1 MYRFG
6 LAAMSDGAEAPGGR
20 MILCENVWKSYDAGH
35 GRRHVLK
42 GVSFSLAKGERLALL
57 GRNGA
62 GKSTLIKQ
70 IGGVEMPDSG
80 RIIRQMSNSWP
91 IGFNGGFQGSLTGY
105 DNARFIARIYGRS
118 YGEMREFVEDFT
130 ELGASL
136 KMPVKTYSSGMRARL
151 AFALSLAI
159 EFDCYLIDEVILVG
173 DQNFQKKC
181 GVELFEKR
189 SDRAMIIASH
199 DMNIINETCNRAIV
213 LNDGLAH
220 CFDNVAEASKLYE
233 SF

>member
-1 MYRFG
+1 
-6 LAAMSDGAEAPGGR
+6 
-20 MILCENVWKSYDAGH
+20 MITCDNIRKSYPAGH
-35 GRRHVLK
+35 GRREVLK
-42 GVSFSLAKGERLALL
+42 GINLTINKGERVALL

-70 IGGVEMPDSG
+70 IGGVELPDSG
-80 RIIRQMSNSWP
+80 RIIRHMTNSWP

-118 YGEMREFVEDFT
+118 YSEMRDFIEDFT
-130 ELGASL
+130 ELGGSL

-173 DQNFQKKC
+173 DQNFQRKC
-181 GVELFEKR
+181 LTELFEKR
-189 SDRAMIIASH
+189 ADRAMIIASH
-199 DMNIINETCNRAIV
+199 DMQTIRSFCNKATFIRDGMAHNFEDLNEAI
-213 LNDGLAH
+213 
-220 CFDNVAEASKLYE
+220 SMYE
-233 SF
+233 SS